1 MPRQV
6 SPPKTPAR
14 DARAGD
20 AAPFDGVALDE
31 LVGEL
36 VDAGSDRTR
45 GAYAALVERVLR
57 RDVPASWL
65 SPTGAGAEPAHSG
78 YSGHVDQTGHARV
91 DLSNEP
97 SIVRV
102 VERLVGAMPALL
114 GDDADALLEVAG
126 ALHQRVL
133 ARQVLVRALPTRRVR
148 PSAPAIARASAAT
161 GDVASST
168 RQRHG
173 AFYTPTPIVEGV
185 LALALPDDEHSGA
198 RSADAS
204 DGARASNESLLPRVL
219 DPSCGVGNFLVPAC
233 RRIARQHGVPLNDV
247 VRAAPAGVDVD
258 PLAVLLCRAVLF
270 VLAGR
275 DVSTLDALGRRIV
288 VANALRCEPLV
299 VAPDDSSGRR
309 RARARASASVR
320 NVESGDALFS
330 WARAFPEEL
339 SADPDACSAPRDVA
353 SDERATRGLH
363 RGFDAIVGNPP
374 FLAQLARSTARARDD
389 AEIISRW
396 SGGAVARYADSAAA
410 FMLLGTHLIRPGGR
424 VALLMPASILQTHD
438 ARAVRRA
445 TLERCELQAVWVD
458 AGRVFNAAVRVCAP
472 VLRRRLDDGACEL
485 DASNASSRPRVQLL
499 RGTRFERVPDAQAMV
514 TPTPAPPSPGDDWH
528 VSVPLDDDPGVAL
541 PRVVGAT
548 PALIADLA
556 HATADFRDQYYA
568 LAGAIVDDA
577 ELSPAQRLDTRGFP
591 RLVTTGVIDLGD
603 CLWGRRA
610 VRVHKQVRAAPRV
623 DRRALER
630 DPVMREWLASR
641 LVPKLLL
648 ATQTRAVELLIDDL
662 GELVPLVPLVVVT
675 ARSGSVDDLWR
686 IGASLA
692 SPVTT
697 LAALRRHAGAAMN
710 PGALK
715 LSARQ
720 ALALERCPESSAL
733 DHAQSLLRQLHERSE
748 APERAALLD
757 AFGVTSCAAFG
768 LDAPSSRT
776 LIDWWLSRLTRRRR
790 DPLPHARAQRLAPVP
805 APAPAPASPTS
816 APRAPARAAP

>member
-6 SPPKTPAR
+6 SPPKLPAR
-14 DARAGD
+14 DARAED
-20 AAPFDGVALDE
+20 AAPFDGVALDKF
-31 LVGEL
+31 VGEL
-36 VDAGSDRTR
+36 VDAGSERTR
-45 GAYAALVERVLR
+45 GAYAALVARVLR

-65 SPTGAGAEPAHSG
+65 SPTGAGLEPAHS
-78 YSGHVDQTGHARV
+78 GHARV
-91 DLSNEP
+91 DLSTEP
-97 SIVRV
+97 PIDRW
-102 VERLVGAMPALL
+102 VERLVGAVPAFLS
-114 GDDADALLEVAG
+114 DDADALLEAAG

-133 ARQVLVRALPTRRVR
+133 ARQVLVRSLPTRRVR
-148 PSAPAIARASAAT
+148 LSAPAIARTSAAT
-161 GDVASST
+161 RDVASST

-173 AFYTPTPIVEGV
+173 AFYTPTPIVEGL
-185 LALALPDDEHSGA
+185 LALILPDDEHRVA
-198 RSADAS
+198 PIADAN
-204 DGARASNESLLPRVL
+204 ANTASHLPRVL

-233 RRIARQHGVPLNDV
+233 RRIARQHAVPLCDV

-275 DVSTLDALGRRIV
+275 EASTLDVLGRRIV
-288 VANALRCEPLV
+288 VGDALRCEPLV
-299 VAPDDSSGRR
+299 APAKDSPRRR
-309 RARARASASVR
+309 RARARVGVLSR
-320 NVESGDALFS
+320 GVESGDALFS

-339 SADPDACSAPRDVA
+339 AADPDACSAPRDVA
-353 SDERATRGLH
+353 SDERATRVAH

-389 AEIISRW
+389 AETISRW

-410 FMLLGTHLIRPGGR
+410 FMLLGAHLVRPGGR

-438 ARAVRRA
+438 AHAVRRA
-445 TLERCELQAVWVD
+445 VLERCELQAVWVD
-458 AGRVFNAAVRVCAP
+458 GGRVFHAAVRVCAP

-485 DASNASSRPRVQLL
+485 DASDASASARVRLL
-499 RGTRFERVPDAQAMV
+499 RGTRFERVPDAQAPV
-514 TPTPAPPSPGDDWH
+514 TPTPITPTPPGDDWH

-577 ELSPAQRLDTRGFP
+577 ELSPAQRADTRGYP
-591 RLVTTGVIDLGD
+591 RLVTTGLIDLGD

-610 VRVHKQVRAAPRV
+610 VRVHKQVRAAPRI

-748 APERAALLD
+748 APERGALLD
-757 AFGVTSCAAFG
+757 AFGVASCEAFG

-790 DPLPHARAQRLAPVP
+790 DPIPSTRAHKL
-805 APAPAPASPTS
+805 APAPAPATPTS